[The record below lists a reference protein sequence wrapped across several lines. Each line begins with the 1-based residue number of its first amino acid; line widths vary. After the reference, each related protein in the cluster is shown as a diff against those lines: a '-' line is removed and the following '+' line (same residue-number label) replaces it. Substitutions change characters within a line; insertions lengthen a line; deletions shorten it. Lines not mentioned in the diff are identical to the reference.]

1 MSSISA
7 NVVGFLHTAE
17 VHVVTFDSLLRAAD
31 LDVEVVHLVRP
42 DLLEMARRLGP
53 ESEKVRTHTASAIRE
68 LADHGAAVIM
78 CTCSTIGELAEAHPG
93 PTSVIRADRPMA
105 EFAVRSGHRIAVV
118 AAVAS
123 TIEPT
128 LALLHSVA
136 RTASVHPTIVSTPCL
151 EAWRFFEDGDHE
163 GYWSAVASH
172 VDRLGPEF
180 DVVVL
185 AQASMLGALPFT
197 NRSGVLA
204 SPVSAV
210 EHLRDVVQG
219 KPLAQPG

>member
-1 MSSISA
+1 MSSGSA
-7 NVVGFLHTAE
+7 KVVGFLHTAE
-17 VHVVTFDSLLRAAD
+17 VHVATFDSLLRAAD
-31 LDVEVVHLVRP
+31 LSVEVVHLVRP
-42 DLLEMARRLGP
+42 ELLEMARRLGT
-53 ESEKVRTHTASAIRE
+53 ESEEVRTHTGAAIRE
-68 LADHGAAVIM
+68 LADLGPALIM

-93 PTSVIRADRPMA
+93 PIPVIRSDRSMA

-136 RTASVHPTIVSTPCL
+136 RSSSVQPAIVSKPCL
-151 EAWRFFEDGDHE
+151 EAWPLFEAGDHE

-172 VDRLGPEF
+172 VDRLEPEF

-185 AQASMLGALPFT
+185 AQGSMLGSLRFT
-197 NRSGVLA
+197 NRSGVVA

-210 EHLRDVVQG
+210 EHLRTVVQG
-219 KPLAQPG
+219 KPFTRPG